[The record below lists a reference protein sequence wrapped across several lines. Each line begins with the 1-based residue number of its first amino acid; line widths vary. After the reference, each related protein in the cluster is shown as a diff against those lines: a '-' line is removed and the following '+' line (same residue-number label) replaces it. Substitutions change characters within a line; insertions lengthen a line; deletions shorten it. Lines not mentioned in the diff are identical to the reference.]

1 MKANTARLTLS
12 CIFRFAALAVIV
24 IGAQAQAPQQV
35 HDELRAMLKTVTEAM
50 NSRNIDA
57 MAPLFHSRFSIT
69 TVDQQVFTNLDDF
82 KTYFNSLFTG
92 DKPPLKSIT
101 FNPTADA
108 LTEFVDENIGFVHGA
123 STDTYVF
130 TDGDTRVMTSRWTA
144 TLYKDNG
151 KWKILNVH
159 IGANL
164 FDNPVIMALKSW
176 IYKVGVGAAAA
187 AGLLGFALGRLTRRR
202 PA

>member
-1 MKANTARLTLS
+1 MRVSNPQARLRL
-12 CIFRFAALAVIV
+12 IFCLVALFTVV
-24 IGAQAQAPQQV
+24 SGVHAQDRERD
-35 HDELRAMLKTVTEAM
+35 HDELRAMLKAVTEAM

-57 MAPLFHSRFSIT
+57 IAPLFHDRFSIT
-69 TVDQQVFTNLDDF
+69 TVDQQAFTNLADF
-82 KTYFNSLFTG
+82 KAYFNGLFTG
-92 DKPPLKSIT
+92 DKAPLKSVT

-108 LTEFVDENIGFVHGA
+108 LTEFVGADIGLSRGA
-123 STDTYVF
+123 SNDTYVF
-130 TDGDTRVMTSRWTA
+130 SDGETRVMASRWTA

-164 FDNPVIMALKSW
+164 FDNPFVTALKGW
-176 IYKVGVGAAAA
+176 LYKVGAGAGV
-187 AGLLGFALGRLTRRR
+187 AGLLLGFALARLMRRK

>member
-1 MKANTARLTLS
+1 MKATTPRATLS
-12 CIFRFAALAVIV
+12 CIFSIVALATVFT
-24 IGAQAQAPQQV
+24 GARAQDRNQV

-57 MAPLFHSRFSIT
+57 MTPLFHNRCSIT
-69 TVDQQVFTNLDDF
+69 TVDQQVFTNLNDF
-82 KTYFNSLFTG
+82 KTYFNGLFTG
-92 DKPPLKSIT
+92 DKAPLKSIT

-108 LTEFVDENIGFVHGA
+108 LTEFVSEDVGFVHGA
-123 STDTYVF
+123 STDTYAF
-130 TDGDTRVMTSRWTA
+130 ADGDTRVMTSRWTA

-151 KWKILNVH
+151 KWKIINVH

-164 FDNPVIMALKSW
+164 FDNPVITALKSW
-176 IYKVGVGAAAA
+176 VYKVGVGAGV
-187 AGLLGFALGRLTRRR
+187 AGLLLGFVFARLTRRN